1 MGNFQFFKGLRSD
14 VANMISEVGSSIL
27 IKVPE
32 MISDAYGNQTDI
44 EYTEYYENI
53 WIRPTSE
60 VMQMENIGQMNY
72 EDVRFEVGVN
82 TKIIPDTIMYYQDKE
97 YIVISLDKPS
107 ITSNTTHLVGMA
119 KRKLA
124 WSSLVNQ

>member
-124 WSSLVNQ
+124 